1 MTRLDFIKNST
12 LTCIAATSAFSL
24 LQGCIGVKTFN
35 AEITGD
41 HFVIPLKEFEIK
53 TGKKK
58 TYRSY
63 LIVYNS
69 QLRYP
74 FCVFRYNEHQYS
86 ALQMK
91 CTHQG
96 NELTVNGDKLTCSA
110 HGSEFD
116 NKGMVYKGP
125 AENPLKSFP
134 AFPDKENLIISLKT
148 IP

>member
-1 MTRLDFIKNST
+1 MTRLDFIKKGTFS
-12 LTCIAATSAFSL
+12 CIAATSAFGMI
-24 LQGCIGVKTFN
+24 QGCVSGKTIN
-35 AEITGD
+35 AVIAGD
-41 HFVIPLKEFEIK
+41 QIVIPLKEFEIK

-74 FCVFRYNEHQYS
+74 FCVFRYSAHEYS
-86 ALQMK
+86 ALQMR

-96 NELTVNGDKLTCSA
+96 TELSVNGDKLTCSA

-116 NKGMVYKGP
+116 NKGRVYKGP

-134 AFPDKENLIISLKT
+134 VFPDNEKLIISLKS
-148 IP
+148 I